1 MIMKKS
7 CGKRWLS
14 LLLVLLLVIGNFSGL
29 SVKAADEIPAIKS
42 VTVSTDTVSASG
54 GEVTVTVAGT
64 ALPGTLYYRL
74 QEKAEEDIH
83 WSALTMNRIAVNG
96 IGKTGGVFKAVIPA
110 NNTGKAR
117 QVRVGVNDTNSNSGM
132 VYHPTVIFQSAAGNE
147 SEEVDKTELDKAIKA
162 AEALNASDYTAES
175 WSSLTTALS
184 VAKTVFSKADAL
196 KADVDASTAVLNNAI
211 AALVKNTPE
220 IAENSKIQAKVS
232 DKYGNAVSGV
242 KFELVDTSASDEHI
256 ADITSDVEGNLDYSV
271 ENLQNGTYRL
281 KMPFTGEYT
290 CSPSKGYLYQ
300 VADGKIAQI
309 DSKDFTGTEN
319 IQFTLTKIGGTT
331 EPDTPQ
337 TNAKTLLI
345 NVVDKDGKPFDKCGF
360 AIKDLAFPDAA
371 GVTKYPSNGILKVTV
386 DAYCENGEVQIAS
399 ASSGKYTIE
408 PEKISFTAKNGAFT
422 TVNGQAYDGTQTF
435 TIKVTENGGAEVEKP
450 EIKTITADPT
460 NLSSD
465 GGMVTFTVAGTKLMS
480 NLNVSVTGVTESAQV
495 QLLKKIDTD
504 MLQQYTVHFP
514 ANDSKEAK
522 EYMIV
527 AAIKGDLLST
537 QNATVTVSGKEETDN
552 PGEITGNAKITSAK
566 VTPEQVDNYG
576 GTVKLEVTGTELT
589 DNNWGVEAKAY
600 LAGMDVAMDQ
610 FKIEVTDITATGAT
624 LKIPENTMKNA
635 LEYRIVAGART
646 KDGIA
651 EQAIVKVLQDAKGD
665 SVKIYPEL
673 VEMVD
678 DYTINITMEQ
688 NVTLGMDGDAAALRK
703 RFFIAD
709 YGNENSNRIELT
721 DEDEITVEN
730 NIVSITFKES
740 PELKTTSQLYVKN
753 GALRS
758 TEGVNVSAF
767 SWLIT
772 SKPRVTAIVL
782 EKDILDSKGGTVKG
796 YLKGVRLNEI
806 NDIEGKI
813 LMAGSSVAMDIPVTI
828 GSGERPEITFDLP
841 ENTSKLTKSYSISLT
856 LGGIPV
862 YVSSVVSVLP
872 DGATDKDQTLSA
884 LTITGN
890 NKTYTN
896 EDSTE
901 IVVKV
906 SQQEGE
912 LKTRLNLYGTNLDST
927 KTEVRAIDQ
936 NGVIWPVH
944 HIPE

>member
-14 LLLVLLLVIGNFSGL
+14 LLLALLLVISNFSGL
-29 SVKAADEIPAIKS
+29 SVKAADEFPAIKS

-162 AEALNASDYTAES
+162 AEALNASEYTEES
-175 WSSLTTALS
+175 WSRLETALS
-184 VAKTVFSKADAL
+184 AAKAAFNKS
-196 KADVDASTAVLNNAI
+196 DVTKEEVDSSITALNNAV
-211 AALVKNTPE
+211 AALVKNTSAK
-220 IAENSKIQAKVS
+220 AEDSKIQVKVV
-232 DKYGNAVSGV
+232 DKSGKAISGV

-256 ADITSDVEGNLDYSV
+256 ADIISTAEGKLEYSV
-271 ENLQNGTYRL
+271 DNLQNGTYRL

-290 CSPSKGYLYQ
+290 CSPSKGYLYM
-300 VADGKIAQI
+300 VADGKIVQI

-319 IQFTLTKIGGTT
+319 VQFTLTKIGGTT
-331 EPDTPQ
+331 EPDTPVAN
-337 TNAKTLLI
+337 TKTLLI
-345 NVVDKDGKPFDKCGF
+345 NVVDKDGRPFDKCGF

-371 GVTKYPSNGILKVTV
+371 GVTKYPTNGTLKVTV

-399 ASSGKYTIE
+399 TSVAKYTIE
-408 PEKISFTAKNGAFT
+408 PKKISFTAKSGMFT
-422 TVNGQAYDGTQTF
+422 TVNGQAYDGTQVV
-435 TIKVTENGGAEVEKP
+435 TIKVTENGGTEAEKP
-450 EIKTITADPT
+450 EIKSIMAEPISLTGE
-460 NLSSD
+460 
-465 GGMVTFTVAGTKLMS
+465 GGIVTFTVAGTKLMS
-480 NLNVSVTGVTESAQV
+480 NVNVSIIGVTESAQI
-495 QLLKKIDTD
+495 QPLKELDTD
-504 MLQQYTVHFP
+504 MLQKYTITFP
-514 ANDSKEAK
+514 ANESTEAK
-522 EYMIV
+522 EYMIT

-537 QNATVTVSGKEETDN
+537 QSVTVTVAGKEEIDN
-552 PGEITGNAKITSAK
+552 PGEITGNAKVTSAK
-566 VTPEQVDNYG
+566 VTPEQIDNYG
-576 GTVKLEVTGTELT
+576 GTVKLEVTGTDLT

-600 LAGMDVAMDQ
+600 IAGMDVAMDK
-610 FKIEVTDITATGAT
+610 FKVEVTNITATGAT
-624 LKIPENTMKNA
+624 IHIPENTMKNT
-635 LEYRIVAGART
+635 LEYRIVVGAKT

-651 EQAIVKVLQDAKGD
+651 EQATAKILQDAKGD
-665 SVKIYPEL
+665 SVRIYPEL

-688 NVTLGMDGDAAALRK
+688 NVTLGMDGDMAALRS

-709 YGNENSNRIELT
+709 YGNENSNRIKLT
-721 DEDEITVEN
+721 DEDEITAEG
-730 NIVSITFKES
+730 NIVTITFKES
-740 PELKTTSQLYVKN
+740 PELKTTSQLYVKDS
-753 GALRS
+753 ALKNMD
-758 TEGVNVSAF
+758 GVNVGAF

-772 SKPRVTAIVL
+772 SKPRVTGIIL

-796 YLKGVRLNEI
+796 YLKGVRLNEV

-813 LMAGSSVAMDIPVTI
+813 LMAGSSVATDIPVAI

-841 ENTSKLTKSYSISLT
+841 ENISNLTQSYSISLT

>member
-14 LLLVLLLVIGNFSGL
+14 LLFALLLVISNFSGI
-29 SVKAADEIPAIKS
+29 SVKAADEFPEIKS

-64 ALPGTLYYRL
+64 ALPDTLYYGLRK
-74 QEKAEEDIH
+74 KAEEDTR
-83 WSALTMNRIAVNG
+83 WSALTMNRIAVDG
-96 IGKTGGVFKAVIPA
+96 IGETGGVFKAVIPA
-110 NNTGKAR
+110 NNTGKTR
-117 QVRVGVNDTNSNSGM
+117 QVRVGVNYLNSNSGM
-132 VYHPTVIFQSAAGNE
+132 VYQQTMILQPAAGNE
-147 SEEVDKTELDKAIKA
+147 SEEVDKTEIDKAIKA
-162 AEALNASDYTAES
+162 AEALNASEYTEES
-175 WSSLTTALS
+175 WNRLETALSAAKAAFNKSDATKAEVDSSTTAL
-184 VAKTVFSKADAL
+184 
-196 KADVDASTAVLNNAI
+196 NNAV
-211 AALVKNTPE
+211 AALVKNTPVN
-220 IAENSKIQAKVS
+220 AEDSKIRVKVV
-232 DKYGNAVSGV
+232 DKSGKAVSSV
-242 KFELVDTSASDEHI
+242 KFELVDTSASDEHV
-256 ADITSDVEGNLDYSV
+256 ADITSDAEGKLEYSV

-290 CSPSKGYLYQ
+290 CSPSKGYLYLI
-300 VADGKIAQI
+300 ADGKIAQI
-309 DSKDFTGTEN
+309 DSKDFTGTEDV
-319 IQFTLTKIGGTT
+319 QFTLTKIGGTT
-331 EPDTPQ
+331 EPDTPEAN
-337 TNAKTLLI
+337 TKTLLI
-345 NVVDKDGKPFDKCGF
+345 NVVDKDGRPFDKCGF

-371 GVTKYPSNGILKVTV
+371 GVTKYPTNGTLKVTV

-399 ASSGKYTIE
+399 TSVAKYTIE
-408 PEKISFTAKNGAFT
+408 PKKISFTAKSGMFT
-422 TVNGQAYDGTQTF
+422 TVNGQAYDGTQVV
-435 TIKVTENGGAEVEKP
+435 TIKVTENGGTEVEKP
-450 EIKTITADPT
+450 AIKSVMAEPASLT
-460 NLSSD
+460 SE
-465 GGMVTFTVAGTKLMS
+465 GGIVTFTVAGTKLVS
-480 NLNVSVTGVTESAQV
+480 NLNVSVIGVTESAQI
-495 QLLKKIDTD
+495 QPLKELDTD
-504 MLQQYTVHFP
+504 MLQKYVITFP
-514 ANDSKEAK
+514 ANESTEAK
-522 EYMIV
+522 EYMIT

-537 QNATVTVSGKEETDN
+537 QSVTVTVAGKEEIDN
-552 PGEITGNAKITSAK
+552 PGEITGNAKVTSAK
-566 VTPEQVDNYG
+566 VTPEQIDNYG
-576 GTVKLEVTGTELT
+576 GTVKLEVTGTDLT

-600 LAGMDVAMDQ
+600 IAGMDVAMDK
-610 FKIEVTDITATGAT
+610 FKVEVTNITATGAT
-624 LKIPENTMKNA
+624 LHIPENTMKNT
-635 LEYRIVAGART
+635 LEYRIVVGAKT

-651 EQAIVKVLQDAKGD
+651 EQATAKILQDAKGD
-665 SVKIYPEL
+665 SVRIYPEL

-688 NVTLGMDGDAAALRK
+688 NVTLGMDGDMAALRS

-709 YGNENSNRIELT
+709 YGNENSNRIKLT
-721 DEDEITVEN
+721 DEDEITAEG
-730 NIVSITFKES
+730 NIVTITFKES
-740 PELKTTSQLYVKN
+740 PELKTTSQLYVKDS
-753 GALRS
+753 ALKNMD
-758 TEGVNVSAF
+758 GVNVGAF

-772 SKPRVTAIVL
+772 SKPRVTGIIL

-796 YLKGVRLNEI
+796 YLKGVRLNEV

-813 LMAGSSVAMDIPVTI
+813 LMAGSSVATDIPVAI

-841 ENTSKLTKSYSISLT
+841 ENTSNLTQSYSISLT

>member
-14 LLLVLLLVIGNFSGL
+14 LLLALLLVISNFSGL
-29 SVKAADEIPAIKS
+29 SVKAADEFSKIES
-42 VTVSTDTVSASG
+42 VTVSTDTLSASG
-54 GEVTVTVAGT
+54 GEVTVTVVGT

-74 QEKAEEDIH
+74 QEKAEGDTY
-83 WSALTMNRIAVNG
+83 WTGLTSGRIAVG
-96 IGKTGGVFKAVIPA
+96 GLGETGGTFKAVIPA
-110 NNTGKAR
+110 NSTGKAR
-117 QVRVGVNDTNSNSGM
+117 MVRVGVNYVNSNSGM
-132 VYHPTVIFQSAAGNE
+132 VYPVNTVLQSAGGNE
-147 SEEVDKTELDKAIKA
+147 LEKVDKTELDKAIKV
-162 AEALNASDYTAES
+162 AEALTASDYTEAS

-184 VAKTVFSKADAL
+184 AAKTVFSKADAS
-196 KADVDASTAVLNNAI
+196 KTDVDARTVALNNAI
-211 AALVKNTPE
+211 AALVKNTPV
-220 IAENSKIQAKVS
+220 IADDSKIQVKVA
-232 DKYGNAVSGV
+232 DKSGKAVSGV

-256 ADITSDVEGNLDYSV
+256 ADITSDAQGNLDYSV

-290 CSPSKGYLYQ
+290 CSPSKGYLYL
-300 VADGKIAQI
+300 VTDGKIAQI
-309 DSKDFTGTEN
+309 DSKDFNGTEN

-435 TIKVTENGGAEVEKP
+435 T
-450 EIKTITADPT
+450 
-460 NLSSD
+460 
-465 GGMVTFTVAGTKLMS
+465 VAGTKLMS
-480 NLNVSVTGVTESAQV
+480 NLNVSVTGVTESAQI
-495 QLLKKIDTD
+495 QPLKEIDTD

-527 AAIKGDLLST
+527 AAIKGDLLSA

-600 LAGMDVAMDQ
+600 LAGMDVAMDK

>member
-64 ALPGTLYYRL
+64 ALPGTLYYWL
-74 QEKAEEDIH
+74 QEKPEEDIH

-132 VYHPTVIFQSAAGNE
+132 VYHPTVILQSAAGNE
-147 SEEVDKTELDKAIKA
+147 SEEVDKAELDKTIKA
-162 AEALNASDYTAES
+162 AEVLNASDYTEDR
-175 WSSLTTALS
+175 WSRLETALS
-184 VAKTVFSKADAL
+184 AAK
-196 KADVDASTAVLNNAI
+196 
-211 AALVKNTPE
+211 
-220 IAENSKIQAKVS
+220 AEDSKIQAKVS

-256 ADITSDVEGNLDYSV
+256 ADIISTAEGKLEYSV
-271 ENLQNGTYRL
+271 DNLQNGTYRL

-290 CSPSKGYLYQ
+290 CSPSKGYLYM
-300 VADGKIAQI
+300 VADGKIVQI

-319 IQFTLTKIGGTT
+319 VQFTLTKIGGTT
-331 EPDTPQ
+331 EPDIPAANT
-337 TNAKTLLI
+337 KTLLI
-345 NVVDKDGKPFDKCGF
+345 NVVDKDGRPFDKCGF

-371 GVTKYPSNGILKVTV
+371 GVTKYPTNGTLKVTV

-399 ASSGKYTIE
+399 TSVAKYTIE
-408 PEKISFTAKNGAFT
+408 PKKISFTAKSGMFT
-422 TVNGQAYDGTQTF
+422 TVNGQAYDGTQVV
-435 TIKVTENGGAEVEKP
+435 TIKVTENGGTEVEKP
-450 EIKTITADPT
+450 AIKSVMAEPASLT
-460 NLSSD
+460 SE
-465 GGMVTFTVAGTKLMS
+465 GGIVTFTVAGTKLVS
-480 NLNVSVTGVTESAQV
+480 NLNVSVIGVTESAQI
-495 QLLKKIDTD
+495 QPLKELDTD
-504 MLQQYTVHFP
+504 MLQKYVITFP
-514 ANDSKEAK
+514 ANESTEAK
-522 EYMIV
+522 EYMIT

-537 QNATVTVSGKEETDN
+537 QSVTVTVAGKEEIDN
-552 PGEITGNAKITSAK
+552 PGEITGNAKVTSAK
-566 VTPEQVDNYG
+566 VTPEQIDNYG
-576 GTVKLEVTGTELT
+576 GTVKLEVTGTDLT

-600 LAGMDVAMDQ
+600 IAGMDVAMDK
-610 FKIEVTDITATGAT
+610 FKVEVTNITATGAT
-624 LKIPENTMKNA
+624 LHIPENTMKNT
-635 LEYRIVAGART
+635 LEYRIVVGAKT

-651 EQAIVKVLQDAKGD
+651 EQATAKILQDAKGD
-665 SVKIYPEL
+665 SVRIYPEL

-688 NVTLGMDGDAAALRK
+688 NVTLGMDGDMAALRS

-709 YGNENSNRIELT
+709 YGNENSNRIKLT
-721 DEDEITVEN
+721 DEDEITAEG
-730 NIVSITFKES
+730 NIVTITFKES
-740 PELKTTSQLYVKN
+740 PELKTTSQLYVKDS
-753 GALRS
+753 ALKNMD
-758 TEGVNVSAF
+758 GVNVGAF

-772 SKPRVTAIVL
+772 SKPRVTGIIL

-796 YLKGVRLNEI
+796 YLKGVRLNEV

-813 LMAGSSVAMDIPVTI
+813 LMAGSSVATDIPVAI

-841 ENTSKLTKSYSISLT
+841 ENTSNLTQSYSISLT

>member
-74 QEKAEEDIH
+74 QEKAVEDTY
-83 WSALTMNRIAVNG
+83 WSALTMNRIAVDG
-96 IGKTGGVFKAVIPA
+96 IGETGGVFKAVIPA
-110 NNTGKAR
+110 NDTGKAR
-117 QVRVGVNDTNSNSGM
+117 QVRIGVNYSNSNTGM
-132 VYHPTVIFQSAAGNE
+132 VYHQTVILQSASGDE
-147 SEEVDKTELDKAIKA
+147 TEEVDKTELDKAIKS
-162 AEALNASDYTAES
+162 AEALNASDYTEES
-175 WSSLTTALS
+175 WKRLETALS
-184 VAKTVFSKADAL
+184 AAK
-196 KADVDASTAVLNNAI
+196 
-211 AALVKNTPE
+211 
-220 IAENSKIQAKVS
+220 AEDSKIQVKVV
-232 DKYGNAVSGV
+232 DKSGKAISGV

-256 ADITSDVEGNLDYSV
+256 ADIISTAEGKLEYSV
-271 ENLQNGTYRL
+271 DNLQNGTYRL

-290 CSPSKGYLYQ
+290 CSPSKGYLYM
-300 VADGKIAQI
+300 VVDGKIVQI

-319 IQFTLTKIGGTT
+319 VQFTLTKIGGTT
-331 EPDTPQ
+331 EPDTPEAN
-337 TNAKTLLI
+337 TKTLLI

-360 AIKDLAFPDAA
+360 AIKDLAFPNAA
-371 GVTKYPSNGILKVTV
+371 GITKYPTNGTLKVTV
-386 DAYCENGEVQIAS
+386 DAYCESGEVQIAS

-408 PEKISFTAKNGAFT
+408 PEKISFTAKSGAFT
-422 TVNGQAYDGTQTF
+422 TVNGQTYDGTQTF
-435 TIKVTENGGAEVEKP
+435 TIKVTENGGTEVEKP
-450 EIKTITADPT
+450 EIKSVMAEPASLT
-460 NLSSD
+460 SE
-465 GGMVTFTVAGTKLMS
+465 GGIVTFTVAGTKLVS
-480 NLNVSVTGVTESAQV
+480 NLNVSVIGVTESAQI
-495 QLLKKIDTD
+495 QPLKELDTD
-504 MLQQYTVHFP
+504 MLQKYVITFP
-514 ANDSKEAK
+514 ANESTEAK
-522 EYMIV
+522 EYMIT

-537 QNATVTVSGKEETDN
+537 QSVTVTVAGKEEIDN
-552 PGEITGNAKITSAK
+552 PGEITGNAKVTSAK
-566 VTPEQVDNYG
+566 VTPEQIDNYG
-576 GTVKLEVTGTELT
+576 GTVKLEVTGTDLT

-600 LAGMDVAMDQ
+600 IAGMDVAMDK
-610 FKIEVTDITATGAT
+610 FKVEVTNITATGAT
-624 LKIPENTMKNA
+624 LHIPENTMKNT
-635 LEYRIVAGART
+635 LEYRIVVGAKT

-651 EQAIVKVLQDAKGD
+651 EQATAKILQDAKGD
-665 SVKIYPEL
+665 SVRIYPEL

-688 NVTLGMDGDAAALRK
+688 NVTLGMDGDMAALRS

-709 YGNENSNRIELT
+709 YGNENSNRIKLT
-721 DEDEITVEN
+721 DEDEITAEG
-730 NIVSITFKES
+730 NIVTITFKES
-740 PELKTTSQLYVKN
+740 PELKTTSQLYVKDS
-753 GALRS
+753 ALKNMD
-758 TEGVNVSAF
+758 GVNVGAF

-772 SKPRVTAIVL
+772 SKPRVTGIIL

-796 YLKGVRLNEI
+796 YLKGVRLNEV

-813 LMAGSSVAMDIPVTI
+813 LMAGSSVATDIPVAI

-841 ENTSKLTKSYSISLT
+841 ENTSNLTQSYSISLT

>member
-1 MIMKKS
+1 
-7 CGKRWLS
+7 
-14 LLLVLLLVIGNFSGL
+14 
-29 SVKAADEIPAIKS
+29 
-42 VTVSTDTVSASG
+42 
-54 GEVTVTVAGT
+54 
-64 ALPGTLYYRL
+64 
-74 QEKAEEDIH
+74 
-83 WSALTMNRIAVNG
+83 
-96 IGKTGGVFKAVIPA
+96 
-110 NNTGKAR
+110 
-117 QVRVGVNDTNSNSGM
+117 
-132 VYHPTVIFQSAAGNE
+132 
-147 SEEVDKTELDKAIKA
+147 
-162 AEALNASDYTAES
+162 
-175 WSSLTTALS
+175 
-184 VAKTVFSKADAL
+184 
-196 KADVDASTAVLNNAI
+196 
-211 AALVKNTPE
+211 
-220 IAENSKIQAKVS
+220 
-232 DKYGNAVSGV
+232 
-242 KFELVDTSASDEHI
+242 
-256 ADITSDVEGNLDYSV
+256 
-271 ENLQNGTYRL
+271 
-281 KMPFTGEYT
+281 
-290 CSPSKGYLYQ
+290 
-300 VADGKIAQI
+300 
-309 DSKDFTGTEN
+309 
-319 IQFTLTKIGGTT
+319 
-331 EPDTPQ
+331 
-337 TNAKTLLI
+337 
-345 NVVDKDGKPFDKCGF
+345 
-360 AIKDLAFPDAA
+360 
-371 GVTKYPSNGILKVTV
+371 
-386 DAYCENGEVQIAS
+386 
-399 ASSGKYTIE
+399 
-408 PEKISFTAKNGAFT
+408 
-422 TVNGQAYDGTQTF
+422 
-435 TIKVTENGGAEVEKP
+435 
-450 EIKTITADPT
+450 
-460 NLSSD
+460 
-465 GGMVTFTVAGTKLMS
+465 
-480 NLNVSVTGVTESAQV
+480 
-495 QLLKKIDTD
+495 

-635 LEYRIVAGART
+635 LEYRIVVGART

-651 EQAIVKVLQDAKGD
+651 EQAIVKVLQDAKGN

-767 SWLIT
+767 SLLIT